1 MDTFPARED
10 KKPTILI
17 VDDEAGPRDAVK
29 VILRP
34 FFNTRS
40 AENASSAMT
49 ILNAQTIDLIVL
61 DQKLPDRQ
69 GIDLLQ
75 DIKHAYA
82 DVEVII
88 ITGHGSVE
96 SAMEGILHGA
106 AGYLLKPFNV
116 TELITLV
123 NQTLEKKRRLDCI
136 RGFFRSSSAL
146 WGSDQES
153 AAAWQRL
160 TVGYQ
165 ALLRPAEG
173 SSVKQEGD
181 NDILRLL
188 SEVLEST
195 NRQLLNHSSRVS
207 FYATLMGTRLNLSS
221 EAQQTLVMGAFLH
234 DIGKAHLVSDGLP
247 VDQGSSSGEDVLRT
261 QHPEKGARFIRSA
274 GLPDDVCRIVL
285 HHHERWDGQGF
296 PHGLAKDEIP
306 FLARI
311 VSIAQTFD
319 HVMTDLPGQPHQ
331 TVDQALCAIARESHT
346 HFDPVLLDMFKE
358 VLGTCNVSIPPMA
371 TMPVISSIGLPPFPS
386 SARRTL

>member
-1 MDTFPARED
+1 MDAFSARED
-10 KKPTILI
+10 TKPTILI

-34 FFNTRS
+34 FFNIRS
-40 AENASSAMT
+40 AETASSAIT
-49 ILNAQTIDLIVL
+49 ILNTQSIDLIVL

-69 GIDLLQ
+69 GMDLLQ
-75 DIKHAYA
+75 DIKHTYA
-82 DVEVII
+82 DIEVII

-96 SAMEGILHGA
+96 SAMEGIRHGA

-116 TELITLV
+116 TELVTLV
-123 NQTLEKKRRLDCI
+123 NQTLEKKRRLNCI
-136 RGFFRSSSAL
+136 RGFLRSSSAL

-153 AAAWQRL
+153 AQAWQRL

-165 ALLRPAEG
+165 ALLHPPQG
-173 SSVKQEGD
+173 STINQEGD

-207 FYATLMGTRLNLSS
+207 FYATLMGTRLDLSDD
-221 EAQQTLVMGAFLH
+221 AQQTLVMGAFLH
-234 DIGKAHLVSDGLP
+234 DIGKAHLGCDGLP
-247 VDQGSSSGEDVLRT
+247 VNQGSSSGEDLLRA

-274 GLPDDVCRIVL
+274 GLPADVCQIVL

-311 VSIAQTFD
+311 VSIAQAFD
-319 HVMTDLPGQPHQ
+319 HGMMDLQGRPPQ
-331 TVDQALCAIARESHT
+331 TVDQTLCEIARESHAQ
-346 HFDPVLLDMFKE
+346 FDPMLLDLFTE
-358 VLGTCNVSIPPMA
+358 VLSTCKVPIPPMV
-371 TMPVISSIGLPPFPS
+371 TLPVISSVGLPPFPS
-386 SARRTL
+386 AASRTL

>member
-1 MDTFPARED
+1 MDTFSVRED

-34 FFNTRS
+34 FFNIRS
-40 AENASSAMT
+40 AENASSAIT
-49 ILNAQTIDLIVL
+49 ILNTQPIDLIVL

-82 DVEVII
+82 DIEVII

-165 ALLRPAEG
+165 ALLRPAQG
-173 SSVKQEGD
+173 SSMKQEGD
-181 NDILRLL
+181 NDMLRLL

-207 FYATLMGTRLNLSS
+207 FYATLMGTRLNLSGD
-221 EAQQTLVMGAFLH
+221 AQQTLVMGAFLH
-234 DIGKAHLVSDGLP
+234 DIGKAHLGGDGLP
-247 VDQGSSSGEDVLRT
+247 VNQGSSSGEDLLRA

-274 GLPDDVCRIVL
+274 GLPADVCQIVL

-331 TVDQALCAIARESHT
+331 TVDQALCVIARESHT

-358 VLGTCNVSIPPMA
+358 VLSTCNVSIPPMA